1 MEVAIEAAA
10 QQDEEGRK
18 AREFAEMIWKTSGI
32 TDNANPPPEWI
43 DKERPFL
50 PPTVKHTSQPL
61 EAIQAALERDKFL
74 SPVEARELGLIDEVV
89 EHRPGREDSEK
100 GFK

>member
-1 MEVAIEAAA
+1 MAAPIKMEVAIEAAA

-32 TDNANPPPEWI
+32 TDNANPPPDWI

-50 PPTVKHTSQPL
+50 PPIAWAIFSAYRHVLALPIAQITVMRTGVGTKCW
-61 EAIQAALERDKFL
+61 
-74 SPVEARELGLIDEVV
+74 LIR
-89 EHRPGREDSEK
+89 RPS
-100 GFK
+100 